1 MLHEFL
7 IAHRLEL
14 IDRCR
19 AKVARRF
26 APAATDA
33 QIEHGIPHFIDQ
45 LIRTLQLEQMSEP
58 MQSHKV
64 SSSSDG
70 RQPDFSEIG
79 VMAKQHGRELLQHG
93 YTVDQVVHDYGDLCQ
108 AISDVAFDRSAPIQF
123 DEFRTLHRC
132 LDNAIAEA
140 VTEFSYLSDGLKA
153 EKGVQALNER
163 LGFLAHEMRNFL
175 HTATLAFAA
184 IKTGHIELTG
194 PTGEALERSLIG
206 LRVLIDRSLADVRL
220 TAGMPVQHGLFSL
233 AGFIATVRVSASLE
247 AHARKCRFV
256 VSDVD
261 PALAVSGDKDLLLS
275 AVGNLLQNAFKF
287 TKLDTEVSLNAYAAA
302 DRILIEVADRCGG
315 LLPGDAEQMFVPFRQ
330 VGADKS
336 GLGLGLSICRRGV
349 EANNGALS
357 VRDVPG
363 TGCVFTISLPR
374 HSLPDRSAVPD
385 ELMTAIDQD
394 EILRL

>member
-7 IAHRLEL
+7 TAHRLEL

-26 APAATDA
+26 APEATDA

-45 LIRTLQLEQMSEP
+45 LIRALRLEQMSKP

-64 SSSSDG
+64 SSSLDG
-70 RQPDFSEIG
+70 GQPDFSEIG
-79 VMAKQHGRELLQHG
+79 VIAKRHGRELLQHG
-93 YTVDQVVHDYGDLCQ
+93 YTIDQVVHDYGDLCQ
-108 AISDVAFDRSAPIQF
+108 AISDVAFDRSASIQF

-132 LDNAIAEA
+132 LDAEA
-140 VTEFSYLSDGLKA
+140 VTEFCYLSDGLKA

-163 LGFLAHEMRNFL
+163 LGLLAHEMRNFL

-194 PTGEALERSLIG
+194 PTAEALERSLIG

-220 TAGMPVQHGLFSL
+220 TAGLPSRQELMSL
-233 AGFIATVRVSASLE
+233 AGFVADIQVSASLE

-256 VSDVD
+256 VSDID

-287 TKLDTEVSLNAYAAA
+287 TKLDTEVSLNVYATG

-315 LLPGDAEQMFVPFRQ
+315 LPPGDAEKMFVPFTQ
-330 VGADKS
+330 VGADQS
-336 GLGLGLSICRRGV
+336 GLGLGLSICRRSV
-349 EANNGALS
+349 EANNGVLS

-374 HSLPDRSAVPD
+374 HSLPDRFAVPD
-385 ELMTAIDQD
+385 ELIH
-394 EILRL
+394 